1 MRARLPMYGNTGGRR
16 YAYFFRFFEP
26 DGREPRVCS
35 HGCADACGDF
45 RKRVDGCAEC
55 HCHLRRYG
63 RDGNEC
69 SHRNGSRLQ
78 PCGRVGDGA
87 PVPRSHSLHLQYGGV
102 RYGCPRCGH
111 RIVRGA
117 VFNRNLGGRGMALR
131 HPNERKPRTHC
142 WNNGSGRSA
151 YGGFFRCGWCAM
163 AKGGMGAFHLRSD
176 GLRVGRSGTVAD
188 KAASA
193 PSAAGLFSAG
203 TAGCRGGRRVFAWRA
218 GWAKVHWRFAAG
230 PRLCHGA
237 NPV

>member
-1 MRARLPMYGNTGGRR
+1 MLTFSDFLNQMATNPVFAVTAALTLAVIFVNGWT
-16 YAYFFRFFEP
+16 
-26 DGREPRVCS
+26 
-35 HGCADACGDF
+35 DAPN
-45 RKRVDGCAEC
+45 AIATW
-55 HCHLRRYG
+55 HRYG

-102 RYGCPRCGH
+102 RYGCARCGH

-117 VFNRNLGGRGMALR
+117 VFNRNLGGRGMAFR

-151 YGGFFRCGWCAM
+151 YGGFFRCGRCAM
-163 AKGGMGAFHLRSD
+163 AEGGMGAFHLRSV
-176 GLRVGRSGTVAD
+176 GLRVGRSCTVAD

-193 PSAAGLFSAG
+193 PCAAGLFSAG

-230 PRLCHGA
+230 PRLCHGGKPA
-237 NPV
+237 